1 MVGKRILT
9 TTATALAVAFVVFSC
24 SGTLSEAEKLD
35 LSETPLQRV
44 DSMFF
49 IQTENGL
56 LKMRVEAPVM
66 EVYDRDSVSLELF
79 PEGLSVFGYAENG
92 SLETTIRSRKARH
105 DMRKDG
111 KDEKWSVFGNVV
123 VRNIVKQETM
133 ETDTLYWDEKAKE
146 IWTDCYIKMYSPAG
160 FMQGFGMR
168 SDDMARNAIIQ
179 RPFNSYGVVEQDS
192 TKVVLDSVNFI
203 GPFPPAKIART
214 RAAQVAKEIRSGTSP
229 TITKRVEKTKENSK
243 NPSAAPGGR
252 VIQSRGQPSKSR
264 AKKARNKK
272 K

>member
-1 MVGKRILT
+1 MARIRILT

-24 SGTLSEAEKLD
+24 KGNLSEAEKLD

-56 LKMRVEAPVM
+56 LKVRVEAPVM
-66 EVYDRDSVSLELF
+66 EVYDRDTMSVDLF
-79 PEGLSVFGYAENG
+79 PEGMSVYGYAENG
-92 SLETTIRSRKARH
+92 SLETTIKARKARH
-105 DMRKDG
+105 DYRKDG
-111 KDEKWSVFGNVV
+111 KDEKWSVFGSVV

-133 ETDTLYWDEKAKE
+133 ETDTLYWDQKAKE
-146 IWTDCYIKMYSPAG
+146 IWTDCYIKMYSPSG

-168 SDDMARNAIIQ
+168 SDEMARNAIIQ

-203 GPFPPAKIART
+203 GPFPPASVARA
-214 RAAQVAKEIRSGTSP
+214 RAAQVAREARQAKP
-229 TITKRVEKTKENSK
+229 AAPPAVKQENSK
-243 NPSAAPGGR
+243 KTKAAKSTPR
-252 VIQSRGQPSKSR
+252 TTRGR
-264 AKKARNKK
+264 AKTSKNTTKRPSPRKK
-272 K
+272 